1 MVQMH
6 LISGEQVHDQF
17 QCTCLI
23 FLFSLYWHIIRKS
36 ISWCYSVK
44 RSPLYLVSV
53 PADPPIQDSRSSHS
67 LFHPEDDFY
76 PQAGLNQKTDFSLS
90 SWAEPPPQWPSSVSI
105 KNWSSVF
112 WRCNR
117 TTQPK
122 RGLLKTKRR
131 CLICFTTVQPNVTV
145 LSNSSFC
152 KVWQG
157 HLIFYSVHL

>member
-1 MVQMH
+1 MFFSFPLIHSFSMNCFTVRYWKTNLFIYYCRMVQMH
-6 LISGEQVHDQF
+6 LISGKTSAWSVPMHM
-17 QCTCLI
+17 
-23 FLFSLYWHIIRKS
+23 FSFLYWHIVRKS

-117 TTQPK
+117 ATQPK
-122 RGLLKTKRR
+122 RG
-131 CLICFTTVQPNVTV
+131 
-145 LSNSSFC
+145 
-152 KVWQG
+152 
-157 HLIFYSVHL
+157 

>member
-1 MVQMH
+1 MDFCLGLFFPFKLVVFPWSVLQLVIGKTLFILRIVQMH
-6 LISGEQVHDQF
+6 LIPGKTSAWSVPIHI
-17 QCTCLI
+17 LI
-23 FLFSLYWHIIRKS
+23 FIFSLYWHIVRKS

-90 SWAEPPPQWPSSVSI
+90 SWAEPPPQWPSSISI

-117 TTQPK
+117 ATQPK
-122 RGLLKTKRR
+122 RG
-131 CLICFTTVQPNVTV
+131 
-145 LSNSSFC
+145 
-152 KVWQG
+152 
-157 HLIFYSVHL
+157 